1 MASQRTDAEAGHQ
14 DTGRSTPLFF
24 VSQVLNNSCEPGVMS
39 GCADLTTTPLCRREA
54 GRLGKR
60 LGEVSL
66 VGESAFESDLRYIGK
81 SWDGMDAHPV
91 PAVTLLDAMFAW
103 DNGPL
108 RLSLNVANLTDRVQL
123 TTCLARG
130 DCFYGQRRTVTAS
143 ATYRF

>member
-66 VGESAFESDLRYIGK
+66 VGESAFESDLRQRQRGIGQEVLCA
-81 SWDGMDAHPV
+81 DD
-91 PAVTLLDAMFAW
+91 TLLYELCIGRYPHCICERAHEVVE
-103 DNGPL
+103 
-108 RLSLNVANLTDRVQL
+108 R
-123 TTCLARG
+123 
-130 DCFYGQRRTVTAS
+130 
-143 ATYRF
+143 